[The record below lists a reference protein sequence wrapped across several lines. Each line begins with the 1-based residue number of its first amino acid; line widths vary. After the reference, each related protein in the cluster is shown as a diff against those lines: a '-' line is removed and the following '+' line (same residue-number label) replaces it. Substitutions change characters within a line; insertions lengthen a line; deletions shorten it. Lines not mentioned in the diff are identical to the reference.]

1 MVESPAGGS
10 KTSLALRAHPSTPA
24 PRGTA
29 LAFELQ
35 RMDDGGLQ
43 LRYRLRGDLAALVL
57 PAPSVPCRAD
67 GLWRHSCFEL
77 FVRAA
82 GQDAY
87 TEFNFAPSG
96 AWALYRFRAY
106 RQPEILAADPAA
118 PAISVRRDAQ
128 VYELSARLELATLP
142 AAAVLRLAVSAVIE
156 AADGGLSYWALAHP
170 ADRPDFHHP
179 DGFTLTLPMDGAP
192 RN

>member
-1 MVESPAGGS
+1 L
-10 KTSLALRAHPSTPA
+10 TLRAHPSTPA
-24 PRGTA
+24 PRVTA
-29 LAFELQ
+29 LDVELH
-35 RMDDGGLQ
+35 RMPDGGLQ
-43 LRYRLRGDLAALVL
+43 LRYRLRGNLGALVL
-57 PAPSVPCRAD
+57 PAPSVPRRAD

-82 GQDAY
+82 GHDAY

-106 RQPEILAADPAA
+106 RQPEALAAEAPA

-128 VYELSARLELATLP
+128 VYELSARLSPATLP
-142 AAAVLRLAVSAVIE
+142 AAAVLQLGVSAVIE

-179 DGFTLTLPMDGAP
+179 DAFTLLLPMDGTP